1 MSSKNILNDQ
11 KLVEILLSGDYL
23 TEDNLNHASKFAK
36 SQHISLKKYL
46 FSKGLVTKD
55 ILGQAIAEYFNISYA
70 DLNSVIPSREQ
81 VLKIPEEIAKK
92 YHFVLFKESSSEI
105 ILASDK
111 IFEEVPNSV
120 AEIFPKKKVVITY
133 SLWEDIKPI
142 FARYHKT
149 LNVKFNKIIKA
160 EGKIASEI
168 IDEIIKSSI
177 LLKTSDIHF
186 EPYSKEA
193 IIRFRIDGVLQE
205 MGRIPKKYYGN
216 VINNIK
222 ILARLRIDE
231 HYSMQDGAIRYIAGD
246 EDEKFTD
253 IRVSIAPTINGEK
266 IVLRILSSYMKDL
279 RFADLGLLSDDQK
292 KVADVL
298 KKPFGMVLVSGPT
311 GSGKTTT
318 LYSLLKT
325 LNNTESNIITI
336 EDPVEYRLSGINQI
350 QVNEAKKITFSG
362 GLRSIVRQD
371 PDIILVGEIRDEE
384 TAEIAVN
391 AALTGHLMLSTFHA
405 NNAAAS
411 IPRLIKMGAEPFLL
425 SSTLELIIAQRLARR
440 ICESCRVSAPI
451 KKNELAIL
459 PVEMAR
465 YFSKNKTIYKS
476 KGCVSCNGTGY
487 KGRIALFEL
496 IRITPE
502 LQEVIVNNPSAKN
515 IWRIAKKQ
523 GAKSLFE
530 DGIEKVK
537 DGLTTIEEV
546 FRVAPAGE

>member
-92 YHFVLFKESSSEI
+92 YHFVLFKESSREI

-111 IFEEVPNSV
+111 IFKEVPNSV

-168 IDEIIKSSI
+168 IDEIIKNSI
-177 LLKTSDIHF
+177 LLKASDIHF
-186 EPYSKEA
+186 EPYLEEA
-193 IIRFRIDGVLQE
+193 VIRFRIDGVLQE

-292 KVADVL
+292 KVVDVL

-325 LNNTESNIITI
+325 LNNIESNIITI

-451 KKNELAIL
+451 TENELAIL

-476 KGCVSCNGTGY
+476 KGCASCNGTGY

-502 LQEVIVNNPSAKN
+502 LQEAIVNNPSAKN

>member
-186 EPYSKEA
+186 EPYPKEA

-216 VINNIK
+216 VLNNIK

-292 KVADVL
+292 KVVDVL

-451 KKNELAIL
+451 TENELAIL